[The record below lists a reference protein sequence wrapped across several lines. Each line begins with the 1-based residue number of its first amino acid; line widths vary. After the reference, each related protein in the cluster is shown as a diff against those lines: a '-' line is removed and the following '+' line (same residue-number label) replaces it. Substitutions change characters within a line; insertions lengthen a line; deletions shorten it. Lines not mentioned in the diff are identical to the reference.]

1 MDGKVDEQAAAVFG
15 GWPREVALVAAGGG
29 ELETMRMGRMGVTG
43 EAMGGFVG
51 EETVGDNNRRWKTWK
66 RRRDGDR
73 DSSGE
78 EKDQR

>member
-1 MDGKVDEQAAAVFG
+1 MDRIVDGQAAAVSG
-15 GWPREVALVAAGGG
+15 RWPREVALVAAGGG
-29 ELETMRMGRMGVTG
+29 ELETMRRGRMGVTG

-51 EETVGDNNRRWKTWK
+51 EEIVGDNNRRWKTWK
-66 RRRDGDR
+66 RRRDR